1 MQYPDKEKPL
11 DQQTTITMPVVTIA
25 PSWPPPPRPRP
36 PQGPALWLKILI
48 ASLAALMVLGA
59 LGLLIYT
66 TTDQFNKTLGA
77 PAFNATATVRGA
89 LNYQAT
95 RASQQRATAVPVETA
110 NAPIYATA
118 TAQAGASATVSAATA
133 QGTVAVQSMAALLG
147 RATGGTPALN
157 DPLSSNSQGNIWDVG
172 YTDNNN
178 SGCNFVNSS
187 YQVLEALPG
196 ILRPCF
202 ADKTTFSNFAYQ
214 VALTM
219 NSNCAGGVIL
229 RGNKNANNYYLFT
242 IDADGSYQFEVY
254 NGSHYYTLV
263 SGNSA
268 AILPVGQANTLAVI
282 ADQGVFDLFINQTF
296 VAESIDGQLSSGQ
309 VGVIVDN
316 TGVPASASFSNAEVW
331 KL

>member
-11 DQQTTITMPVVTIA
+11 DQQTTITMPVATIA

-36 PQGPALWLKILI
+36 PQGPEMWLKILI
-48 ASLAALMVLGA
+48 ASLAALVLLGA
-59 LGLLIYT
+59 LGLLIYS
-66 TTDQFNKTLGA
+66 TTDQFNKTLAA
-77 PAFNATATVRGA
+77 PALNATATVRGA

-95 RASQQRATAVPVETA
+95 RAGQQRATAVPVETA

-118 TAQAGASATVSAATA
+118 TAQATASAAVA
-133 QGTVAVQSMAALLG
+133 QGTVAVQSMAALLS

-157 DPLSSNSQGNIWDVG
+157 DPLSSNGQGNVWDVG

-178 SGCNFVNSS
+178 TGCNFVNSS

-202 ADKTTFSNFAYQ
+202 ADNTTFSNFAYQ
-214 VALTM
+214 IALTM
-219 NSNCAGGVIL
+219 NSNCAAGVIL
-229 RGNKNANNYYLFT
+229 RGNKNAGNYYLFT
-242 IDADGSYQFEVY
+242 IDANGSYQFEVY
-254 NGSHYYTLV
+254 NGSHHYTLV
-263 SGNSA
+263 SGSSA

-309 VGVIVDN
+309 IGVVVGN
-316 TGVPASASFSNAEVW
+316 TSVPASVNFSNAEVW